1 MTWRVL
7 TMVRRWR
14 YWRRW
19 QMTVPDP
26 PPAADPVGEKRLIAD
41 DDLPDPATT
50 AEGPELIVGA
60 PLATRRPARLEYGAI
75 GRRVPSTPTYTGLGR
90 IVKQSLT
97 KKSRTDLGRRMI
109 GMCQLSGWQSTTLNP
124 DMADV
129 EKLTIVTARFGKIAA
144 EDDPD
149 ALYAE
154 LIELSAAT
162 MGWAQGIARRQAK
175 ERKRRSREARKAA
188 RTARK
193 AKGSKA
199 T

>member
-1 MTWRVL
+1 
-7 TMVRRWR
+7 
-14 YWRRW
+14 
-19 QMTVPDP
+19 MTVPGP
-26 PPAADPVGEKRLIAD
+26 PPAADPPGEKRLIAD
-41 DDLPDPATT
+41 DNLPDPAT
-50 AEGPELIVGA
+50 AGGPELIVGA
-60 PLATRRPARLEYGAI
+60 PLATSRLEYGVL
-75 GRRVPSTPTYTGLGR
+75 GGQVPSTPTYTGLGR

-124 DMADV
+124 DMADA

-144 EDDPD
+144 EDDSD

-175 ERKRRSREARKAA
+175 ERKRRSRAARKAA
-188 RTARK
+188 RARRK
-193 AKGSKA
+193 AKDK
-199 T
+199 